1 MSDVGKILDLYFVTN
16 KLKNVLRQGWL
27 NWQVEGVR
35 VESIAEHIYGTLMLA
50 VSICANTNQD
60 VDMYKVSLMLA
71 LHEIEE
77 IIIGD
82 IAFFDIER
90 AKTKKEDG
98 KKAVNQ
104 IFANCINKQEF
115 LDIIAEFEECKTKE
129 ARFAKACDKLEADL
143 QAYLYRDDF
152 NYNKVNPLF
161 YEDDRIKDFIAR
173 GKTKVHQMFIDNDKT
188 YYYGIFNELINELE
202 SKDK

>member
-1 MSDVGKILDLYFVTN
+1 MSDVQKIFDLYFVTN

-60 VDMYKVSLMLA
+60 IDLYKVALMLA
-71 LHEIEE
+71 LHEVEE

-82 IAFFDIER
+82 IAFFDTEK

-98 KKAVNQ
+98 KRAVEK
-104 IFANCINKQEF
+104 IFENCVNKQEF
-115 LDIIAEFEECKTKE
+115 LNIIAEFEECKTKE
-129 ARFAKACDKLEADL
+129 AKFAKACDKFEADL
-143 QAYLYRDDF
+143 QAYLYRNNF
-152 NYNKVNPLF
+152 NYDKVNSDF
-161 YEDDRIKDFIAR
+161 YKDERIKDFIAR
-173 GKTKVHQMFIDNDKT
+173 GKSEVHQMFIDNDRKH
-188 YYYGIFNELINELE
+188 YDGIFIELAKELE
-202 SKDK
+202 DLN